1 MTDQC
6 RTLVVD
12 DEENIRRL
20 FLKELGSGGMFIQTA
35 ANGAEA
41 RELCTAHHFDIV
53 VLDVCL
59 PDMDGLKLLSEIK
72 NTDPDL
78 ELIMIT
84 GYGTIPDAVEAIRLG
99 AYDYIT
105 KPFELE
111 RVEFVIEKAFER
123 ARLQKENKLFK
134 RQWQES
140 DKNLLVGQSE
150 WINSIRTLINKVAPS
165 EVPVLITGESGTGKD
180 VVARELHNRSSRS
193 NEPLIIKNC
202 GTLQKELARSELFGH
217 CKGAFTGADQHQEGL
232 LELAHRGSMFL
243 DEIGD
248 LPLEVQSAFLRV
260 LENQTYRKVGSKKE
274 CQVNI
279 RFLFATNRNLLQ
291 EVQEGKFN
299 EALYHRINVVNI
311 HMPKLKERKQDIPLL
326 VEHFLTKLRP
336 ERKFSL
342 SDRAMKIL
350 MDYDW
355 PGNVRELKNILER
368 STIISENEVITEQ
381 DLPAELISQEQSP
394 IAHTGWMSLREME
407 QSYIAQVLE
416 QCGNNRSRASEIL
429 RISRKTL
436 YRKLQHN

>member
-1 MTDQC
+1 MSEQC
-6 RTLVVD
+6 RILVVD

-20 FLKELGSGGMFIQTA
+20 FLKELGSSTMSIQTA

-41 RELCTAHHFDIV
+41 KELCSAHYFDIV

-59 PDMDGLKLLSEIK
+59 PDIDGLKLLSEIK

-84 GYGTIPDAVEAIRLG
+84 GYGTIPDAVEAMRLG

-111 RVEFVIEKAFER
+111 RVEFVIEKAFQR
-123 ARLQKENKLFK
+123 ARLQKENKLIK
-134 RQWQES
+134 RQWQEA
-140 DKNLLVGQSE
+140 DTNYLVGQSE
-150 WINSIRTLINKVAPS
+150 WINSIRSLINKVAPS

-180 VVARELHNRSSRS
+180 VVARELHNRSKRS
-193 NEPLIIKNC
+193 SEPLIIKNC

-248 LPLEVQSAFLRV
+248 MPLEVQSTFLRV

-279 RFLFATNRNLLQ
+279 RFIFATNKNLFQ
-291 EVQEGKFN
+291 EVQEGRFH

-336 ERKFSL
+336 ERRFSL
-342 SDRAMKIL
+342 SENTMQTL
-350 MDYDW
+350 TNYDW

-368 STIISENEVITEQ
+368 STILSENDIITEQ
-381 DLPAELISQEQSP
+381 DLPAELQSQEKSSLTNT
-394 IAHTGWMSLREME
+394 HWMTLREME
-407 QSYIAQVLE
+407 QAYINKILQ
-416 QCGNNRSRASEIL
+416 QCGHNRSKASEIL
-429 RISRKTL
+429 GITRKTL
-436 YRKLQHN
+436 QRKLQRN